1 MRKSGVTS
9 VSDEE
14 IERLASRLAML
25 VSDDG
30 EADNAGRAVG
40 TLARRLGLSGG
51 QLKAIFL
58 QGVAA
63 GGLRGERQAEH
74 AARIDV
80 LEREVTLLRDTLR
93 KAEVATRALQ
103 RDRDS
108 LRGQAEQLTS
118 ELDGRRAA
126 RRGRVAVVL
135 AAMLA
140 VGGAV
145 WLAGFGPRLR
155 VATDHTE
162 RTATGEAVYHYAF
175 TRDDVTKLH
184 LAPDAAAPVVATL
197 AAGTRMSVRK
207 MLWHNLEQW
216 VEVEVKGVVG
226 YVPSTVVD
234 LS

>member
-1 MRKSGVTS
+1 MRKGGVIN
-9 VSDEE
+9 VSEEE

-63 GGLRGERQAEH
+63 GGLKGQLQAEQT
-74 AARIDV
+74 ARIGA
-80 LEREVTLLRDTLR
+80 LEREVAMLRDTLR
-93 KAEVATRALQ
+93 KAEQAARGLQ
-103 RDRDS
+103 RDRDA
-108 LRGQAEQLTS
+108 LRGQTEQLNS

-126 RRGRVAVVL
+126 RRGRLAAVL
-135 AAMLA
+135 AAALA
-140 VGGAV
+140 VGGAI
-145 WLAGFGPRLR
+145 WMAGFGPRLH
-155 VATDHTE
+155 VGGDHTE
-162 RTATGEAVYHYAF
+162 RTAAGEPIYHLAVI
-175 TRDDVTKLH
+175 RDGDTKLH
-184 LAPDAAAPVVATL
+184 SAPENASPVLATL
-197 AAGTRMSVRK
+197 PAGARLTVHK
-207 MLWHNLEQW
+207 TLWHNLEQW
-216 VEVEVKGVVG
+216 VEVELNGTVG